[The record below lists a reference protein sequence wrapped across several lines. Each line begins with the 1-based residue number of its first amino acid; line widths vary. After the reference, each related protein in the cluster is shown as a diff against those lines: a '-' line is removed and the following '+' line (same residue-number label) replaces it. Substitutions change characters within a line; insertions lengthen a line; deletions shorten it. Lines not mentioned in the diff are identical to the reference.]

1 MTVAAWPLL
10 PTLHLLTVVGENNLN
25 DSEYVVL
32 LIPDKGRN
40 GRVRGSGERRAGRLS
55 GGLDAGFREGVA
67 VALQLICQEEF
78 R

>member
-10 PTLHLLTVVGENNLN
+10 PTLHLLTVVGEINLN

-40 GRVRGSGERRAGRLS
+40 CRMRGSGERRAGRVRLS
-55 GGLDAGFREGVA
+55 
-67 VALQLICQEEF
+67 
-78 R
+78 